1 MSLTHAVMGLLRV
14 RPMTGY
20 DLKTAWFDRSMR
32 YFWPADQAQIYRT
45 LDGLTIKGWASF
57 HIEPGAD
64 RPNRKVFT
72 LTGDGEVELLR
83 WLAEPQP
90 LPTVRDPLLVQ
101 LFCGDALR
109 DADLIALLRDQRSRH
124 EERRRQYDEVAD
136 VIERAPA
143 TDRQRRLWH
152 LTLANG
158 QGREDAY
165 LAWLDEAIDILAG
178 DDETSPEASR

>member
-1 MSLTHAVMGLLRV
+1 
-14 RPMTGY
+14 
-20 DLKTAWFDRSMR
+20 
-32 YFWPADQAQIYRT
+32 
-45 LDGLTIKGWASF
+45 
-57 HIEPGAD
+57 
-64 RPNRKVFT
+64 
-72 LTGDGEVELLR
+72 
-83 WLAEPQP
+83 
-90 LPTVRDPLLVQ
+90 
-101 LFCGDALR
+101 R

-124 EERRRQYDEVAD
+124 EERRRQYDGVAD